1 MKAVLK
7 NILELFSSSF
17 KEWNEDR
24 ASRLSAALA
33 YYTVFSISPLL
44 IIALAVAGQF
54 FDQNAVRNE
63 LMAQIGGLVGQQGAE
78 MVELMLESA
87 GKPADSLIASV
98 IGVVVLL
105 LGASGVFGELQSA
118 LNTIWEVAPKP
129 ERGLIDT
136 IKIRFLSFTMVI
148 GVGFLLLVSLMV
160 STILSILNNFL
171 ANSIQPVLFL
181 LQFMNTVVS
190 LGAITFIFALIFKF
204 VPDVKI
210 AWRDVWLGAF
220 VTALLFTIGKLAI
233 GFYLGSS
240 SVTSTYGAAGSL
252 VIILL
257 WVYYSTQILFF
268 GAEFT
273 QVYANQYGSLVRPA
287 RGAVPLTEKTRVQ
300 EGIPHEE
307 EVQRSKKV
315 GQHSQGDD

>member
-7 NILELFSSSF
+7 NIVELVATSF

-44 IIALAVAGQF
+44 IIALAIAGQF

-63 LMAQIGGLVGQQGAE
+63 LMAQIGGLLGPQGAE
-78 MVELMLESA
+78 IVGTMLENA
-87 GKPADSLIASV
+87 ARPADSLIASL
-98 IGVVVLL
+98 IGVVTLL

-118 LNTIWEVAPKP
+118 LNTIWEVTPNP
-129 ERGLIDT
+129 ERGLLST
-136 IKIRFLSFTMVI
+136 VKTRFLPFTMVLS
-148 GVGFLLLVSLMV
+148 VGFLLLVSLIV
-160 STILSILNNFL
+160 STVLSALNTFL
-171 ANSIQPVLFL
+171 SGDAESVSWVLQAF
-181 LQFMNTVVS
+181 NVVLS
-190 LGAITFIFALIFKF
+190 FGAITLIFALIFKF
-204 VPDVKI
+204 VPDVQI
-210 AWRDVWLGAF
+210 AWRDVWLGAA
-220 VTALLFTIGKLAI
+220 VTSLLFVIGKFVI
-233 GFYLGSS
+233 GFYLGNS

-257 WVYYSTQILFF
+257 WVYYSTQILFL

-273 QVYANQYGSLVRPA
+273 QVYANKYGSLVRPA

-315 GQHSQGDD
+315 SERAEH